1 MGLLKKSEPNKP
13 ESLAHGPMPFVMPSL
28 EDSSPAYAALLAKRL
43 ELNVSRGD
51 LQTERRKLEKEIAAD
66 TSKAVLRP
74 AIANLLGD
82 DEDSKSHNFKRIS
95 EIHRSVADI
104 DVALEVLRER
114 IAVERGKAS
123 RIVCDAVRPE
133 YQKRAAVVAKALET
147 VQAAR
152 ASYDDL
158 RNQFEAEDI
167 SWGSLGPL
175 TLGWLGDPRDGHIP
189 RFLNDVRE
197 AGYHGA

>member
-1 MGLLKKSEPNKP
+1 MILKKPEPAKLDYIV
-13 ESLAHGPMPFVMPSL
+13 ESPTPFVMPSL
-28 EDSSPAYAALLAKRL
+28 EDSSPAYAALLEKRL
-43 ELNVSRGD
+43 ELNVSRD
-51 LQTERRKLEKEIAAD
+51 ALQAERRKLEKEIAID
-66 TSKAVLRP
+66 TSTALRP

-82 DEDSKSHNFKRIS
+82 DEDSKSYNFKRIA
-95 EIHRSVADI
+95 EIHRAVADI

-152 ASYDDL
+152 ADYEDL
-158 RNQFEAEDI
+158 RNQFEAEDVA
-167 SWGSLGPL
+167 WTSLGPL

-189 RFLNDVRE
+189 RFLKDVRE
-197 AGYHGA
+197 AGYYA

>member
-1 MGLLKKSEPNKP
+1 MGLLKKSEPTKL
-13 ESLAHGPMPFVMPSL
+13 ESPTQAPTPFVMPSL

-43 ELNVSRGD
+43 ELSVSRGD
-51 LQTERRKLEKEIAAD
+51 LQTERRKLDKEIAAD
-66 TSKAVLRP
+66 TSKALRP

-82 DEDSKSHNFKRIS
+82 DEDSKSHNFKRIT
-95 EIHRSVADI
+95 EIHRAVADI
-104 DVALEVLRER
+104 DVALDVLRER

-123 RIVCDAVRPE
+123 RIVCNAVRPE